1 MHQQNLQLLSVMSE
15 VMVSKLFVCVR
26 RANVVTQVNSA
37 EPHMHDDTCCT
48 ARKVDPSGRH

>member
-37 EPHMHDDTCCT
+37 ELHDDTGCT